1 MNMTTMNSPSTE
13 ATKAQVNI
21 QIVKACTQD
30 DLVLNSGVCVLLD
43 GKQIAIFA
51 LLEQSGELKAFACDN
66 YDPFGKVNVLSRGLI
81 CSIGAEI
88 CICSPLYKQHFSLL
102 DGHCLEDE
110 NVSISVYKVDLV
122 DNNVLLHMPT
132 NSVAQAP
139 TA

>member
-1 MNMTTMNSPSTE
+1 MNMTTMNPLSTS
-13 ATKAQVNI
+13 AQANI
-21 QIVKACTQD
+21 QIVKACIQD

-43 GKQIAIFA
+43 DKQIAIFA
-51 LLEQSGELKAFACDN
+51 LLDKSGELKAFACDN
-66 YDPFGKVNVLSRGLI
+66 YDPFGNANVLSRGLI

-132 NSVAQAP
+132 SSVAQAP

>member
-1 MNMTTMNSPSTE
+1 MNPVSTK
-13 ATKAQVNI
+13 ATKTQADI
-21 QIVKACTQD
+21 QIIKACTKE

-51 LLEQSGELKAFACDN
+51 LLEQSGALKAFACDN
-66 YDPFGKVNVLSRGLI
+66 YDPFGNANVLSRGLI

-110 NVSISVYKVDLV
+110 NVSVRVYKVDVV
-122 DNNVLLHMPT
+122 DSNVLLHMPT
-132 NSVAQAP
+132 NSAAEAP
-139 TA
+139 SA